1 MTKLTDFQ
9 LLILSKASQRADRG
23 AAIPSNAKGG
33 STPKAVGDLLADG
46 LLEELRAK
54 DTLPV
59 WRSSADNL
67 PMALRITPRGLKAI
81 RVEDTISQ
89 AGPSNTLGAKVVLR
103 RGRAKSVASKTKVSS
118 RSPRPSKL
126 PAAGARNA
134 GSRRALA
141 KATRPKP
148 KPAQAL
154 AATTAST
161 KRKPNPTGRLAVTK
175 QDAILVLLRR
185 PKGATIADLMKTTN
199 WQAHSVRGFLA
210 GTVRKKLGLKLASD
224 KLAGERTYHITGGRP
239 SRKA

>member
-1 MTKLTDFQ
+1 MTKLTDIQ

-23 AAIPSNAKGG
+23 AAIPSSAKGG
-33 STPKAVGDLLADG
+33 PTPKAVSDLLADG

-59 WRSSADNL
+59 WRSGADNL
-67 PMALRITPRGLKAI
+67 PMALRITPRGLKTI
-81 RVEDTISQ
+81 RVEDTISH
-89 AGPSNTLGAKVVLR
+89 AGPSNTLDTKVVPG
-103 RGRAKSVASKTKVSS
+103 RGSAKSVAGKTNISS
-118 RSPRPSKL
+118 RSPKPSKL

-141 KATRPKP
+141 NATRPKP
-148 KPAQAL
+148 KPAKAF

-161 KRKPNPTGRLAVTK
+161 KRRSSSTGRESVSK
-175 QDAILVLLRR
+175 QDAVLVMLRR

-224 KLAGERTYHITGGRP
+224 KLADERTYHITGGRP